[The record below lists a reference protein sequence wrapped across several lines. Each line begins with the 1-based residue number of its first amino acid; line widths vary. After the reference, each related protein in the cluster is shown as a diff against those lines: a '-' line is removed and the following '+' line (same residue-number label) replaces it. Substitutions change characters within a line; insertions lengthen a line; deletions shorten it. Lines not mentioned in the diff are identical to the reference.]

1 MKFEHITLWTRRLD
15 ALYSFY
21 NEQLGFQVLDRNEQ
35 SFTTVIG
42 STKLTFRATTD
53 QTKPFYHFAIN
64 IPENKLAEAKRWLK
78 GKVTLIEEEGRDEVF
93 FASWDAGA
101 VYFADPAGNIV
112 EFIARHQLKNGTEHP
127 FSFSDCLEVSELGIV
142 AAEVIPVVR
151 ELNALGIPNW
161 REDSEGLT
169 PVGDEHGLFI
179 VVKQFRKW
187 YFSGGRQAQFYPAE
201 VVIASLGRL
210 EFPRVSQ
217 IHLHHT

>member
-1 MKFEHITLWTRRLD
+1 MKFEHITLWTSRLE
-15 ALYSFY
+15 ALYAFY
-21 NEQLGFQVLDRNEQ
+21 NEQLGFLVLDRDEQ
-35 SFTTVIG
+35 SFTMAIG
-42 STKLTFRATTD
+42 STQLTFQATTE
-53 QTKPFYHFAIN
+53 QTEPFYHFAIN

-78 GKVTLIEEEGRDEVF
+78 GKVALIEEEGRDEVF

-112 EFIARHQLKNGTEHP
+112 EFIARHQLKNGTDHP
-127 FSFSDCLEVSELGIV
+127 FSYSDCLEVSELGIV
-142 AAEVIPVVR
+142 AAEVIPIVR

-179 VVKQFRKW
+179 VVKQLRKW

-210 EFPRVSQ
+210 EFPRISQ
-217 IHLHHT
+217 IHLNHT